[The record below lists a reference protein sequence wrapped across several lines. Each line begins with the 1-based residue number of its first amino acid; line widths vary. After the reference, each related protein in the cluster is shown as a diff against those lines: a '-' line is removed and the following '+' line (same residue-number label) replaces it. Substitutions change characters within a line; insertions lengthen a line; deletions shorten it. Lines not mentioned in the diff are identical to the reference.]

1 MDRKGNDKS
10 LPARPIEGLKAKY
23 RMSNAQMTTNDSY
36 EKVIIAGFG
45 GQGILLAGKLLAQTA
60 MKRGLEVTFMPA
72 YGAEVRGGTSN
83 CAVIAADEPIASPIV
98 SKPDSLIVMNKA
110 SLNKFAPR
118 LKKGGLLVMNS
129 SLIDSKPQLDKT
141 IEIIAVPADDLAVEL
156 GSRKAANMV
165 AIGAYLQK
173 RGHLAPE
180 AAAKALPNVLARR
193 YHQTLPLNT
202 EALRR
207 GAEFAKNNG

>member
-1 MDRKGNDKS
+1 
-10 LPARPIEGLKAKY
+10 
-23 RMSNAQMTTNDSY
+23 MSNAQMTTNDSY
-36 EKVIIAGFG
+36 EEVIIAGFG
-45 GQGILLAGKLLAQTA
+45 GQGILLAGRLLAQTA
-60 MKRGLEVTFMPA
+60 MKQGLEVTFMPA

-83 CAVIAADEPIASPIV
+83 CAVIVADEPIASPIV
-98 SKPDSLIVMNKA
+98 SKPNSLIAMNKA

-129 SLIDSKPQLDKT
+129 SLIDSKPQLDNT

-173 RGHLAPE
+173 RAHLAPD
-180 AAAKALPNVLARR
+180 AAAEALPDVLAKR